1 MIPKSGNR
9 FSEKIMLLR
18 TRADRASLHCLLWR
32 TALTCR
38 RRCAAADACV
48 RLFRVAVGAIVP
60 APGPSAGAAG
70 RSSRSGRTR
79 RGRLARRSA
88 LDALPYLVRGAAAAP
103 AFRFAPAC
111 AGPCGIP
118 DFSDH
123 RCPLS
128 PSSAGA
134 NDRRMATARAAQ
146 TCESTRTSGVSAER
160 WEKEKSR
167 AHGRVARMAGNRG
180 RMLTAVALPGRNNL
194 A

>member
-18 TRADRASLHCLLWR
+18 TRADRASLHCLPWR

-48 RLFRVAVGAIVP
+48 RLLRVAVGAIVP

-79 RGRLARRSA
+79 RARLARRSA
-88 LDALPYLVRGAAAAP
+88 HDALPRLMRGAAPAAL
-103 AFRFAPAC
+103 AFRF

-128 PSSAGA
+128 PSSARA

-146 TCESTRTSGVSAER
+146 TCESMRTSGVSAER

>member
-1 MIPKSGNR
+1 
-9 FSEKIMLLR
+9 
-18 TRADRASLHCLLWR
+18 
-32 TALTCR
+32 
-38 RRCAAADACV
+38 
-48 RLFRVAVGAIVP
+48 
-60 APGPSAGAAG
+60 
-70 RSSRSGRTR
+70 
-79 RGRLARRSA
+79 
-88 LDALPYLVRGAAAAP
+88 VRGTAAAAP
-103 AFRFAPAC
+103 AFRF